1 MRNRVEIT
9 GVNTSELKTL
19 SNERMMEL
27 IVLSQ
32 KGDDAA
38 RDELVLGNLKLIL
51 SVIKK
56 FAHRGENLDDLFQV
70 GCLGLLKAIDNF
82 DLSHGVRF
90 STYAVPMIIG
100 EIRRY
105 LRDNSSIR
113 VSRSLKDIAYKAL
126 HFKEQFLKDN
136 HREPTAEEIAK
147 ELGVEPIDV
156 IISLEA
162 IQDPI
167 SIYTPIYNNGSDE
180 IYLIDQIRDD
190 ENSEDRKILE
200 LTIKDGL
207 KKLSK
212 RERNIINERY
222 YLGKTQMEIA
232 KEIGIS
238 QAQVSRL
245 EKNASK
251 QSLDIK
257 TKIRDGLLGF
267 FVIFYPILNSCG
279 IID

>member
-9 GVNTSELKTL
+9 GINTSELKTL
-19 SNERMMEL
+19 TNERMMEL
-27 IVLSQ
+27 IALSQ

-82 DLSHGVRF
+82 DMSHGVRF

-126 HFKEQFLKDN
+126 YFKEQFLKEN

-147 ELGVEPIDV
+147 ELGVETIDV
-156 IISLEA
+156 IVSLEA

-180 IYLIDQIRDD
+180 IYLIDQIKDD
-190 ENSEDRKILE
+190 ENSEERKILE

-245 EKNASK
+245 EKNA
-251 QSLDIK
+251 LR
-257 TKIRDGLLGF
+257 T
-267 FVIFYPILNSCG
+267 IFG
-279 IID
+279 HKD

>member
-1 MRNRVEIT
+1 LKNRVEIT
-9 GVNTSELKTL
+9 GVNTSELKTIP
-19 SNERMMEL
+19 NEKMMEL
-27 IVLSQ
+27 ILESQ
-32 KGDDAA
+32 AGNDEA
-38 RDELVLGNLKLIL
+38 RDELVIGNLKLIL

-56 FAHRGENLDDLFQV
+56 FSHRGENLDDLFQV

-82 DLSHGVRF
+82 DMSHGVRF

-113 VSRSLKDIAYKAL
+113 VSRSLKDIAYKSL
-126 HFKEQFLKDN
+126 HFKEQFMKDN

-147 ELGVEPIDV
+147 ELGFDPLDV

-167 SIYTPIYNNGSDE
+167 SIYTPIYSNGTDE
-180 IYLIDQIRDD
+180 IYLIDQIKDD
-190 ENSEDRKILE
+190 GNSEDKKILE
-200 LTIKDGL
+200 LTVKDGMRRL
-207 KKLSK
+207 TI

-245 EKNASK
+245 EKNA
-251 QSLDIK
+251 LK
-257 TKIRDGLLGF
+257 T
-267 FVIFYPILNSCG
+267 IFG
-279 IID
+279 QKE

>member
-1 MRNRVEIT
+1 MHKKRIISTLYLYDMEVYEMRNRVEIT
-9 GVNTSELKTL
+9 GVNTSQLKTI

-27 IVLSQ
+27 IVKSQ
-32 KGDDAA
+32 AGDDDA
-38 RDELVLGNLKLIL
+38 RDELVYGNLKLIL

-56 FAHRGENLDDLFQV
+56 FSNRRENLDDLFQV

-82 DLSHGVRF
+82 DMSHGVRF

-105 LRDNSSIR
+105 LRDNSSVR
-113 VSRSLKDIAYKAL
+113 VSRSLKDTAYKAL
-126 HFKEQFLKDN
+126 QFKEQFLKTEQ
-136 HREPTAEEIAK
+136 REPTVDEIAQH
-147 ELGVEPIDV
+147 LNVEPLDI

-180 IYLIDQIRDD
+180 IYLIDQIKDN
-190 ENSEDRKILE
+190 ENSEEQKILE
-200 LTIKDGL
+200 LTIKEGL

-212 RERNIINERY
+212 REKSIINERY
-222 YLGKTQMEIA
+222 FQGKTQMEIA
-232 KEIGIS
+232 SEIGIS

-245 EKNASK
+245 EKNA
-251 QSLDIK
+251 LK
-257 TKIRDGLLGF
+257 T
-267 FVIFYPILNSCG
+267 IFN
-279 IID
+279 IDK

>member
-1 MRNRVEIT
+1 MEVDFLRNRVEIT
-9 GVNTSELKTL
+9 GVNTSELKTIP
-19 SNERMMEL
+19 NEKMMEL
-27 IVLSQ
+27 IKLAHE
-32 KGDDAA
+32 GDDAA

-56 FAHRGENLDDLFQV
+56 FSHRGENLDDLFQV

-82 DLSHGVRF
+82 DMSHGVRF

-113 VSRSLKDIAYKAL
+113 VSRSLKDIAYKSL
-126 HFKEQFLKDN
+126 QFKEHFLKEN
-136 HREPTAEEIAK
+136 HREPSTAEIAQ
-147 ELGVEPIDV
+147 ELGVEEIDIV
-156 IISLEA
+156 ISLEA

-167 SIYTPIYNNGSDE
+167 SMYTPIYNDGTDE
-180 IYLIDQIRDD
+180 IYLMDQLKD
-190 ENSEDRKILE
+190 EQNSEDRKILE
-200 LTIKDGL
+200 LTIKDGMKRL
-207 KKLSK
+207 TK

-232 KEIGIS
+232 SEIGIS

-245 EKNASK
+245 EKNALKTIFNYK
-251 QSLDIK
+251 Q
-257 TKIRDGLLGF
+257 
-267 FVIFYPILNSCG
+267 
-279 IID
+279 

>member
-27 IVLSQ
+27 IVKSQ
-32 KGDDAA
+32 NGDDAA

-82 DLSHGVRF
+82 DMSHGVRF

-126 HFKEQFLKDN
+126 HFKEQFLRDQ
-136 HREPTAEEIAK
+136 HREPTAEEIAE

-156 IISLEA
+156 IVSLEA

-180 IYLIDQIRDD
+180 IFLIDQIKDD
-190 ENSEDRKILE
+190 ENSEERKILE

-245 EKNASK
+245 EKNA
-251 QSLDIK
+251 LK
-257 TKIRDGLLGF
+257 T
-267 FVIFYPILNSCG
+267 IFG
-279 IID
+279 HKD

>member
-9 GVNTSELKTL
+9 GVNTSELKTIC
-19 SNERMMEL
+19 NERMMEL
-27 IVLSQ
+27 IIESQ
-32 KGDDAA
+32 NGNEAA
-38 RDELVLGNLKLIL
+38 RDELVYGNLKLIL

-56 FAHRGENLDDLFQV
+56 FSHRGENLDDLFQV

-82 DLSHGVRF
+82 DMSHGVRF

-113 VSRSLKDIAYKAL
+113 VSRSLKDLAYKSL
-126 HFKEQFLKDN
+126 HFKEQYLREN
-136 HREPTAEEIAK
+136 HREPTAGEIANA
-147 ELGVEPIDV
+147 LGVEEIDV
-156 IISLEA
+156 VISLEA

-167 SIYTPIYNNGSDE
+167 SIYTPIYNNGGDE
-180 IYLIDQIRDD
+180 IYLIDQIKDE

-200 LTIKDGL
+200 LTIKNGM
-207 KKLSK
+207 KKLTK

-232 KEIGIS
+232 NEIGIS

-245 EKNASK
+245 EKNA
-251 QSLDIK
+251 LK
-257 TKIRDGLLGF
+257 T
-267 FVIFYPILNSCG
+267 IFDYK
-279 IID
+279 D

>member
-9 GVNTSELKTL
+9 GINTSQLKTIP
-19 SNERMMEL
+19 NEKMMEL

-32 KGDDAA
+32 NGDDSA
-38 RDELVLGNLKLIL
+38 RDELVYGNLKLIL

-56 FAHRGENLDDLFQV
+56 FSNRRENLDDLFQV

-105 LRDNSSIR
+105 LRDNSSVR
-113 VSRSLKDIAYKAL
+113 VSRSLKDLAYKAL
-126 HFKEQFLKDN
+126 QFKEQYLKDN
-136 HREPTAEEIAK
+136 QKEPTVEVVAK

-156 IISLEA
+156 IVSLEA

-180 IYLIDQIRDD
+180 IYLIDQIKDD
-190 ENSEDRKILE
+190 ENSEDKKVLE
-200 LTIKDGL
+200 MTIKEGI
-207 KKLSK
+207 KKLSE
-212 RERNIINERY
+212 REKSIINERY
-222 YLGKTQMEIA
+222 FLGKTQMEIA
-232 KEIGIS
+232 SEIGIS

-245 EKNASK
+245 EKNA
-251 QSLDIK
+251 L
-257 TKIRDGLLGF
+257 KI
-267 FVIFYPILNSCG
+267 IFDLEK
-279 IID
+279 

>member
-9 GVNTSELKTL
+9 GVNTSELKTI
-19 SNERMMEL
+19 SNEKMMEL
-27 IVLSQ
+27 IIKSQ
-32 KGDDAA
+32 SGDDES
-38 RDELVLGNLKLIL
+38 RDELVYGNLKLIL

-82 DLSHGVRF
+82 DMSHGVRF

-126 HFKEQFLKDN
+126 HFKEQYLKDN
-136 HREPTAEEIAK
+136 HKEPTAEEIAK
-147 ELGVEPIDV
+147 ALDVEAIDV

-167 SIYTPIYNNGSDE
+167 SIYTPIFNNGSDE
-180 IYLIDQIRDD
+180 IYLIDQIKDE

-200 LTIKDGL
+200 LTIKDGM
-207 KKLSK
+207 KRLSK
-212 RERNIINERY
+212 REKSIINERY

-232 KEIGIS
+232 NEIGIS

-245 EKNASK
+245 EKNA
-251 QSLDIK
+251 LK
-257 TKIRDGLLGF
+257 T
-267 FVIFYPILNSCG
+267 IFSYK
-279 IID
+279 D